1 MKWLRVHTKLLKN
14 MNEKNGL
21 KLVHIFLTKFKNEV
35 EEQIWIENK
44 NVRPETT
51 EIFKNRWNKGQK
63 PKQIMPSKSSPSV
76 FNDSST
82 HQKLKE
88 FTTLNY
94 KYIFICLICQRNSL
108 TDHYYFNF

>member
-44 NVRPETT
+44 NVRPETI
-51 EIFKNRWNKGQK
+51 EIFK
-63 PKQIMPSKSSPSV
+63 KQVKQRSKAKA
-76 FNDSST
+76 NNAI
-82 HQKLKE
+82 E
-88 FTTLNY
+88 IFT
-94 KYIFICLICQRNSL
+94 ICLQWPLNASKAERVYNL
-108 TDHYYFNF
+108 EL

>member
-51 EIFKNRWNKGQK
+51 EIFKNR
-63 PKQIMPSKSSPSV
+63 
-76 FNDSST
+76 
-82 HQKLKE
+82 
-88 FTTLNY
+88 
-94 KYIFICLICQRNSL
+94 
-108 TDHYYFNF
+108 